1 MIDSEF
7 DTTQLEDKFEFSK
20 SNFFIMKALTLTV
33 LLTINFVSL
42 MAGPEITVKTLE
54 LPSFHSVYVNSAYTV
69 YIKQTNKQEVKVE
82 ALTEIYEISEFKV
95 EEGIL
100 HINIKR
106 KPDSNNKSLW
116 SKIDD
121 IKISPTLNVK
131 ISMKDVKELR
141 VNGTGKIIGENSIA
155 TPQLNLGVAG
165 SGSLSLDVKGKEV
178 NTKISGSGNVE
189 LKGYATDNDID
200 ISGSG
205 SLMAFSCEIESST
218 VLLSGGGS
226 CEINVSDKLE
236 ATVYGSGSVKHKG
249 STKNVVKKEY
259 GRGEVARAY

>member
-1 MIDSEF
+1 MDRIRLSF
-7 DTTQLEDKFEFSK
+7 YI
-20 SNFFIMKALTLTV
+20 SNFFVMKALTLTLV
-33 LLTINFVSL
+33 LIVSSLTLV
-42 MAGPEITVKTLE
+42 AGPDITVKTLE

-106 KPDSNNKSLW
+106 KPDANSKSLW
-116 SKIDD
+116 AKIDD

-131 ISMKDVKELR
+131 ISMKDVKDLR
-141 VNGTGKIIGENSIA
+141 GNGNGKIIGENSIA
-155 TPQLNLGVAG
+155 TPQLILGVAG
-165 SGSLSLDVKGKEV
+165 SGSLSLDVKGNEV
-178 NTKISGSGNVE
+178 NTKISGSGNIE
-189 LKGYATDNDID
+189 LKGYASDNDVD

-205 SLMAFSCEIESST
+205 SLIAYACELESST
-218 VLLSGGGS
+218 VVLSGDGS
-226 CEINVSDKLE
+226 CEINVTDKLE
-236 ATVYGSGSVKHKG
+236 ANVYGSGSVKHKG